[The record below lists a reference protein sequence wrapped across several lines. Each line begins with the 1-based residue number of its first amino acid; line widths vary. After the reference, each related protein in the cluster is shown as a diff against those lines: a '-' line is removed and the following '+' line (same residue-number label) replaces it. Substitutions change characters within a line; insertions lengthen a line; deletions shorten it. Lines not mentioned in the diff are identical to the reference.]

1 LKERLHGIAIEN
13 RWSFAVDAGAN
24 WSINAV
30 GTAP

>member
-1 LKERLHGIAIEN
+1 MEQRHGITIEN
-13 RWSFAVDAGAN
+13 RWPFAVDAGAN